1 MDNLLNID
9 GTIKA
14 FPNPEATQI
23 GEFETLIEE
32 ADKPERVLAYIYHME
47 SNESAYI
54 NYSSEMKPKE
64 IKKDLFGDEEWE
76 EPDYVR
82 EARQKYI
89 ELTKTPEQRL
99 LEKAVDSVYK
109 LIDYLDEFDPTE
121 RDENNKLVWKTKDY
135 IRNMEKLS
143 GVVDSLEDLRERVDK
158 GEGSKGDIR
167 GGVELTEYNK

>member
-1 MDNLLNID
+1 MNNLLDID

-14 FPNPEATQI
+14 FPKPEVTQI
-23 GEFETLIEE
+23 SEFETLIEE

-47 SNESAYI
+47 NNESAYV
-54 NYSSEMKPKE
+54 NYSSEMKPRE
-64 IKKDLFGDEEWE
+64 IKSDLFGDEEWE
-76 EPDYVR
+76 EPNYVR
-82 EARQKYI
+82 EAREKYI
-89 ELTKTPEQRL
+89 QLTKTPEQKL
-99 LEKAVDSVYK
+99 LEKAVDSIYK
-109 LIDYLDEFDPTE
+109 LMDYLDEFNPTE
-121 RDENNKLVWKTKDY
+121 RDKNGKLVWKTKDY